1 MAHLKS
7 YENMGKAELSCA
19 GDCRCNATVV
29 DAHQED
35 KTSQTF
41 LAQVMVTQAP
51 NCLLQFAILPETR
64 SGKHKFKIIGI
75 TISEQTMAEQ
85 VLPQGVGA
93 IDYVHDI
100 AMRGS
105 GRFDIG
111 NHVR

>member
-64 SGKHKFKIIGI
+64 SGKHKFKVIGI
-75 TISEQTMAEQ
+75 TISEQPGSQKAMTNAAA
-85 VLPQGVGA
+85 V
-93 IDYVHDI
+93 DYVHDI
-100 AMRGS
+100 AMRDSKGA
-105 GRFDIG
+105 RFEVA
-111 NHVR
+111 NHV